1 MIEGILSL
9 LWWLIKLPFLI
20 LKGLLEILLFP
31 VQALLWLLVA
41 CLWIGLGAWL
51 ATKFRLNP
59 LLGGILGFFGLP
71 GILVL
76 AVVGLVVA
84 AQNK

>member
-1 MIEGILSL
+1 
-9 LWWLIKLPFLI
+9 
-20 LKGLLEILLFP
+20 
-31 VQALLWLLVA
+31 
-41 CLWIGLGAWL
+41 LGAWL